1 MRNPGRPVYDLYEKN
16 QDFLVAQEQK
26 LGAKGHWALL
36 EYSPV
41 ISPQFATLLFFSFV
55 FHSTVRY
62 LSSLLISLPFSSF
75 LLSFILLFYVLSP
88 ARLPC
93 RGNLTPVSNVCEA
106 GPKSL
111 FWASNGRN
119 KLPEMRFKFPFN
131 LIGKS
136 TMAFLK
142 GQSWHVLKSW
152 YTGGDPEQGF
162 RRCFTDDLNQ
172 SLVSSVAQATVFLS
186 LSLLF
191 ALLPSASLLSLSI
204 FFFLHIPPSL
214 VIIFFTTSSRST
226 SFLPLPTSS
235 VSSLF
240 SG

>member
-55 FHSTVRY
+55 FHSTVLY
-62 LSSLLISLPFSSF
+62 LSSLLISLPYSLF

-88 ARLPC
+88 LRLRC

-106 GPKSL
+106 VLRSL
-111 FWASNGRN
+111 VGAPNWLN
-119 KLPEMRFKFPFN
+119 KLPEVRFKFPFN

-136 TMAFLK
+136 TMAFFNRPIMTRAQILVH
-142 GQSWHVLKSW
+142 SWGPRTRISALFH
-152 YTGGDPEQGF
+152 
-162 RRCFTDDLNQ
+162 RR
-172 SLVSSVAQATVFLS
+172 S
-186 LSLLF
+186 
-191 ALLPSASLLSLSI
+191 
-204 FFFLHIPPSL
+204 
-214 VIIFFTTSSRST
+214 
-226 SFLPLPTSS
+226 
-235 VSSLF
+235 
-240 SG
+240 